1 MVNSQTKIPNK
12 GTTKTKLMRN
22 CFLVEYESLEYRKS
36 LELQRQLRAKKE
48 SNRDFDDF
56 LLVLQHN
63 PIFTI
68 GNKGSKDDILASE
81 NLLKEEGIDVVNV
94 KRGGEVTYHG
104 PGQLVGYVLLNLSRA
119 NLSVDQFVWNMEEV
133 LIQLLEDYRIKG
145 WRMEGHPGVWINHQA
160 RKWKIAAIG
169 ARASKMITS
178 HGLAL
183 NVNTDMDHFQMIVPC
198 GITAFNPISM
208 KQVLGKT
215 LNIIEIYNKFE
226 QSFEKIFKLK
236 LEKIA
241 SSKLEEMIK

>member
-1 MVNSQTKIPNK
+1 
-12 GTTKTKLMRN
+12 MRN

-36 LELQRQLRAKKE
+36 LDLQKQLRERKE

-63 PIFTI
+63 HVFTI
-68 GNKGSKDDILASE
+68 GKKGSKEDILAPE

-104 PGQLVGYVLLNLSRA
+104 PGQLVGYLHLNLSRA

-133 LIQLLEDYRIKG
+133 LIQLLDNYGIKG
-145 WRMEGHPGVWINHQA
+145 WRLEGYPGVWINYQA
-160 RKWKIAAIG
+160 RKWKIASIG
-169 ARASKMITS
+169 ARASKMISS

-198 GITAFNPISM
+198 GITKFSPISM
-208 KQVLGKT
+208 KQVLEKT
-215 LNIIEIYNKFE
+215 LSITEIYKKFE
-226 QSFEKIFKLK
+226 QSFEKIFKMK
-236 LEKIA
+236 LVKIA
-241 SSKLEEMIK
+241 SDKLEEMIK

>member
-1 MVNSQTKIPNK
+1 
-12 GTTKTKLMRN
+12 MRN

-36 LELQRQLRAKKE
+36 LDLQKQLRERKE

-63 PIFTI
+63 HVYTI
-68 GNKGSKDDILASE
+68 GRKGSKEDILAPE

-104 PGQLVGYVLLNLSRA
+104 PGQLVGYLHLNLSRA

-133 LIQLLEDYRIKG
+133 LIQLLDYYGIKG
-145 WRMEGHPGVWINHQA
+145 WRLEGYPGVWINHQA
-160 RKWKIAAIG
+160 RKWKIASIG
-169 ARASKMITS
+169 ARASKMISS

-198 GITAFNPISM
+198 GITEFSPISM
-208 KQVLGKT
+208 KQVLEKT
-215 LNIIEIYNKFE
+215 LNITEIYNKFE
-226 QSFEKIFKLK
+226 QSFEKIFKMK
-236 LEKIA
+236 LVKIA
-241 SSKLEEMIK
+241 SDKLEEMIQ

>member
-1 MVNSQTKIPNK
+1 
-12 GTTKTKLMRN
+12 MRN

-36 LELQRQLRAKKE
+36 LELQKQLRVKKE

-63 PIFTI
+63 PVFTI
-68 GNKGSKDDILASE
+68 GKKGSKDDILAPES
-81 NLLKEEGIDVVNV
+81 LLKEEGIDVVNV

-104 PGQLVGYVLLNLSRA
+104 PGQLVGYIHLNLSRVS
-119 NLSVDQFVWNMEEV
+119 LSVDQFVWNMEEV
-133 LIQLLEDYRIKG
+133 LIQLLEDYGIKG
-145 WRMEGHPGVWINHQA
+145 WRMEGHPGVWIDHQA

-198 GITAFNPISM
+198 GITSFSPISM

-215 LNIIEIYNKFE
+215 LNITEIYNKFE
-226 QSFEKIFKLK
+226 RSFEKTFKLK

-241 SSKLEEMIK
+241 SNKLEEMIK